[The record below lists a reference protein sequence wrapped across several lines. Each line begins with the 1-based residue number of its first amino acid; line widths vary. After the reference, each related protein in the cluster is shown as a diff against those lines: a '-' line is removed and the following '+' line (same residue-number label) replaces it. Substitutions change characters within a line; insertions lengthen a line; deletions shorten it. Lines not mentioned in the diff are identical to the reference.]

1 MNEQRVPAERPIDAS
16 VRSLCWIGGLAAWL
30 LTAYCV
36 GTMVQLGVLGGQP
49 ATAAEAFDL
58 LQRNRIVGLLRLDLP
73 TVLALPLYY
82 PVFLGLYA
90 ALRRDEPALTT
101 LATAL
106 AFVGVT
112 LVLATPMGLS
122 MVPLSDKYAAAA
134 SEATRSQLLAVGE
147 AILATDMWHSTAAFV
162 GGLLAQAGA
171 VLASVVMLRT
181 RVFSRTTGWVGL
193 LNHGL
198 DLAHIALMPVLPR
211 AGVVL
216 MMAAG
221 PLYLVWFPLV
231 GWRLLRL
238 SRAAGE

>member
-1 MNEQRVPAERPIDAS
+1 
-16 VRSLCWIGGLAAWL
+16 
-30 LTAYCV
+30 
-36 GTMVQLGVLGGQP
+36 MVQLAVLGGQP
-49 ATAAEAFDL
+49 ATAAEAFEL
-58 LQRNRIVGLLRLDLP
+58 LQSNRIVGLLRLDVP

-101 LATAL
+101 LATTL

-122 MVPLSDKYAAAA
+122 MVPLSDKYAAAT
-134 SEATRSQLLAVGE
+134 SESARSQLLAVGE

-162 GGLLAQAGA
+162 GGLLGQAGA
-171 VLASVVMLRT
+171 VLASLVMLRT
-181 RVFSRTTGWVGL
+181 RVFSRMTGWVGL
-193 LNHGL
+193 VNHGL
-198 DLAHIALMPVLPR
+198 DLAHIALMPFLPR

-221 PLYLVWFPLV
+221 PLYLIWFPLV
-231 GWRLLRL
+231 GRRLLRL